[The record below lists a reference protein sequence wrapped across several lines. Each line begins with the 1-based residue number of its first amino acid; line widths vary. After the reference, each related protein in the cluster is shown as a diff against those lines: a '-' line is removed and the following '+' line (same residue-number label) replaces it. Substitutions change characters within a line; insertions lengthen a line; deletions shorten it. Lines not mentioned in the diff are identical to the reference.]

1 MAKSPI
7 KFGLGKYPDKPFKL
21 KSGNTPIFKRVGS
34 SPYEQEEG
42 EGGEEGSGQGWK
54 TALGLVGEMA
64 LSGLDAVYGT
74 GKVVSGSERLKKKG
88 DKEKCYDADGNVV
101 LCGGVHDVNKDKN
114 A

>member
-1 MAKSPI
+1 MAKSPA
-7 KFGLGKYPDKPFKL
+7 KFGLGEYSDEPFEL
-21 KSGNTPIFKRVGS
+21 KSGNQPAFKRMGS
-34 SPYEQEEG
+34 PLAVPPPPPDDTG
-42 EGGEEGSGQGWK
+42 TPGWK